1 MILMKMRYTVHIPSM
16 TSSQYRGHVCTN
28 MKQALGWAYREAKE
42 HERMAEV
49 KKYRSNTLVATVWR
63 YKGSIEK
70 AYGKMLV
77 RYEPSGNISVLKAD
91 GTISKRRVF

>member
-1 MILMKMRYTVHIPSM
+1 MAMRYTVHIPSM
-16 TSSQYRGHVCTN
+16 TTPMYRGHVSPD
-28 MKQALGWAYREAKE
+28 MKKALKWAYREAKE
-42 HERMAEV
+42 HERMAEI
-49 KKYRSNTLVATVWR
+49 KKYRTDILVATVWK

-77 RYEPSGNISVLKAD
+77 RFHPSGNISVLKAD